1 MASTND
7 IGLGQPIWGC
17 PFTLTFPIKDRY
29 GTLQTGLAAT
39 ADSEVSLDGGAFAD
53 CTAEV
58 AEIGTTGW
66 YTITLTAASMQAS
79 TVAYQVSSGGF
90 GYQVTLYPVRCAVVL
105 DDQAAAGGAAT
116 LTLAVGTVFEDDQ
129 YNGYI
134 LFLDADTGAGQA
146 ARVIDSVGAT
156 RVLTV
161 QADWKT
167 QPDATTDY
175 QLLMPPER
183 AAPAEN
189 AARELRCRLVEGV
202 VTHVSDGTMKVY
214 NGPDP
219 ATATLLFTLTKTTVG
234 YQDTWVRS

>member
-17 PFTLTFPIKDRY
+17 PFTLTFPITDRY
-29 GTLQTGLAAT
+29 GTRQTGLAT
-39 ADSEVSLDGGAFAD
+39 VADSEVSLDGGAFAD
-53 CTAEV
+53 CTAEI
-58 AEIGTTGW
+58 AEIGATGW

-79 TVAYQVSSGGF
+79 TVAYQVTSGGY
-90 GYQVTLYPVRCAVVL
+90 GYNCTLYPVRCAVVL
-105 DDQAAAGGAAT
+105 DSQATAGGAAT
-116 LTLAVGTVFEDDQ
+116 LTLAAGTVFEDDQ

-146 ARVIDSVGAT
+146 ARVIDSVGST

-161 QADWKT
+161 QANWLT

-183 AAPAEN
+183 ASIVEDH
-189 AARELRCRLVEGV
+189 AREVHARVALGGV
-202 VTHVSDGTMKVY
+202 DDSGDGTIKVY
-214 NGPDP
+214 NGNDP
-219 ATATLLFTLTKTTVG
+219 TTATLLFTLTETTVG
-234 YQDTWVRS
+234 DNDTWVRS